1 MNWENPELKS
11 LPDDSSKYCREFA
24 IFSIPYIR
32 DISGMDSK
40 KTMSGRVIL
49 ISSLAGSHA

>member
-1 MNWENPELKS
+1 MSVTQQVPLEQMNWENPELKS

-32 DISGMDSK
+32 DISGMDPK
-40 KTMSGRVIL
+40 KNYEW
-49 ISSLAGSHA
+49 